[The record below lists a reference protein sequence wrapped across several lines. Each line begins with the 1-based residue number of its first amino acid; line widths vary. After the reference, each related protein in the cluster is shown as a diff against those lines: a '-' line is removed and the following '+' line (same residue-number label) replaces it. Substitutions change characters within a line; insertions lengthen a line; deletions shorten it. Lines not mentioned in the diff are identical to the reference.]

1 VRGSLPGVTRRAAP
15 SAPATARLRPVSP
28 RALALAVA
36 VAAAAGPACDEKFQ
50 SFLKNA
56 SDRHVEREKK
66 KEGDAERQAAEEA
79 VISPP
84 VRAAIALVRTSDYDF
99 VSVTSDG
106 SRKRYS
112 GFDFAAMLETKSRW
126 LGRGLDELPAWLDQI
141 GGRTFFGG
149 RAYFVRLPDGR
160 ELNFRSWL
168 EAEIAALPTALP
180 TESP

>member
-1 VRGSLPGVTRRAAP
+1 MTRRAAP
-15 SAPATARLRPVSP
+15 SAPASDRPRPGS
-28 RALALAVA
+28 LAASRRGLLLAVA

-50 SFLKNA
+50 SFLRNA

-66 KEGDAERQAAEEA
+66 KEADAVRLATEEA

-84 VRAAIALVRTSDYDF
+84 VRAAIALVRASDYDF

-106 SRKRYS
+106 TRKRYS
-112 GFDFAAMLETKSRW
+112 GFDFAGMLETKTRW
-126 LGRGLDELPAWLDQI
+126 LGRGLEGLSTWLDQI

-149 RAYFVRLPDGR
+149 RSYLVRLPDGR

-180 TESP
+180 ATEPPP

>member
-1 VRGSLPGVTRRAAP
+1 MTRRAAP
-15 SAPATARLRPVSP
+15 PAPATARRWSTSP
-28 RALALAVA
+28 RALTLALAV
-36 VAAAAGPACDEKFQ
+36 VAGVGPACDEKFQ
-50 SFLKNA
+50 SFLRNA

-66 KEGDAERQAAEEA
+66 KETDADRDAIEAAA
-79 VISPP
+79 ISPP

-99 VSVTSDG
+99 VAVKSDG

-126 LGRGLDELPAWLDQI
+126 LGRGLDELSAWLDQI

-149 RAYFVRLPDGR
+149 RSYFVRLPDGR

-180 TESP
+180 ATETP

>member
-1 VRGSLPGVTRRAAP
+1 VTRRAAS
-15 SAPATARLRPVSP
+15 SAPAAQRPRP
-28 RALALAVA
+28 GGGLLLALA
-36 VAAAAGPACDEKFQ
+36 VAAAAGPGCDEKFQ
-50 SFLKNA
+50 SFLRNA

-66 KEGDAERQAAEEA
+66 KEDDTVRLVAEEA

-99 VSVTSDG
+99 VAVKSDG
-106 SRKRYS
+106 TRKRYS

-126 LGRGLDELPAWLDQI
+126 LGRGLDGLSTWLDQI

-180 TESP
+180 VTEPPP